1 MKAAIRHANVVSTV
15 SPTYAREIQTAEFG
29 CGLDGELRARRPDLF
44 GILNGID
51 DEKWDP
57 ARDPYLPQPFTAD
70 ALDGKAEAKRH
81 LLERYGMAVTEE
93 SLRRPLIGMI
103 CGFSSLVF
111 LVLIPVPLIMLTLA
125 IAGIYLGRQV
135 LRSIAPDDVER
146 AKERKRAKAG
156 LVAGLTTLLL
166 FIVLLIVLYV
176 TYEPPD
182 KGTGDLGDDKS
193 TSQPEG

>member
-1 MKAAIRHANVVSTV
+1 M
-15 SPTYAREIQTAEFG
+15 SPA
-29 CGLDGELRARRPDLF
+29 DGEDE
-44 GILNGID
+44 ILTPEVVDSGPPP
-51 DEKWDP
+51 P
-57 ARDPYLPQPFTAD
+57 ATSAGTGQVD
-70 ALDGKAEAKRH
+70 
-81 LLERYGMAVTEE
+81 
-93 SLRRPLIGMI
+93 RRPLIGMI